1 MVILGISFDPIEENK
16 AFADKFSFG
25 FSLLSDM
32 DRSVGL
38 AYGACS
44 EATATNAQRVGVV
57 IGPDGKILSYDPK
70 VNARTYPTDVYQTL

>member
-1 MVILGISFDPIEENK
+1 MGVSFDTIEENK

-25 FSLLSDM
+25 FSLLCDT
-32 DRSVGL
+32 DRSIGL

-44 EATATNAQRVGVV
+44 DATALNAQRVGVV
-57 IGPDGKILSYDPK
+57 IGPDGKILAYDPK